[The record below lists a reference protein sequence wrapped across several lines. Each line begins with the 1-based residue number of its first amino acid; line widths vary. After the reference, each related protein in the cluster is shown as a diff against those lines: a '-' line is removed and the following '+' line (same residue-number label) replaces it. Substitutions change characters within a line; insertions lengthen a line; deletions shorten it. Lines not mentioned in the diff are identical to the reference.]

1 MKLIG
6 VVRLGHDAE
15 MRYTKSGDAVVNFS
29 AVYDV
34 GYGDKKSAQWVKFS
48 MFGKR
53 GESVC
58 EYLLKGSQV
67 FITASDPKI
76 KEFANKD
83 GTINYSL
90 EAKVDD
96 LQLLGTRQE
105 KKERDE
111 YDAPASTFS
120 SGRTAETVPPGRKI
134 PAAQHDFEDDI
145 PF

>member
-76 KEFANKD
+76 KEFW
-83 GTINYSL
+83 
-90 EAKVDD
+90 
-96 LQLLGTRQE
+96 
-105 KKERDE
+105 
-111 YDAPASTFS
+111 
-120 SGRTAETVPPGRKI
+120 
-134 PAAQHDFEDDI
+134 
-145 PF
+145 